1 MYEDTKYQLKI
12 NWKNILFVV
21 GIIALTVIVMM
32 LIMPKTNK
40 DANYKQAFTTNLNIM
55 KEAAKSY
62 YTSSGNMPENIGESS
77 TINLDSMISKK
88 LVSDFV
94 DKNNKSC
101 NKTNSYAQ
109 ITKTGT
115 SEYVLKTQLACDTS
129 SDYVLETITT
139 SNTTNVDKAS
149 DSGKDSTST
158 DDTKQ
163 NDSINNSEDDDEDKI
178 KDNETVDK
186 DGNVIKTVKEYEFK
200 KPVYNT
206 KNTYRCEDGYKLDSS
221 TNRCYKEVTGETIP
235 ATPIYFED
243 NKTVTEAKKNTT
255 GGYDETAT
263 PNKEVDKTETKCPAG
278 YTEVNNTCVKY
289 VEATVT
295 PGTTTYTCDT
305 ANGYNYNEKT
315 KKCEKI
321 IIVGARKTET
331 SSTNISCKYSEDKL
345 DSSRN
350 TCSYN
355 ANVKDNQV
363 CSCPSGTTEG
373 LFGVCVRTNTVQSC
387 SCPSGTTETASG
399 LCKKENNNRVCSCP
413 SGTTET
419 ASGMCRSE
427 GTKTP
432 ALWDNG
438 KDAGKSAYD
447 RSGYTSTGR
456 ISCTRTTISGKSI
469 YSCISTDAR
478 CSTGTYDGNGYCVTG
493 SSSVTNKVCT
503 GGNTT
508 SYENKVCSPKTETS
522 YETKTCTGEKTVTC
536 DKGGTLSYD
545 KTTCTYNATTS
556 TSSDTQYTCDAGY
569 ELDSSNNTCKKIDSV
584 EPTKNTTE
592 TQYTCPA
599 GYKQEG
605 TTCYITAEKET
616 TTTYKYSCPEG
627 FTPNGTGENM
637 TCTRH
642 VESKEEYYCEDK
654 DATLDKDKKTCTK
667 VIKGTIKGYEC
678 PDSVN
683 YIYDEG
689 THTCVKKT
697 MDCKDPIVDTEENV
711 TYQYKW
717 STSESL
723 DGWTRTGN
731 EREKTIKSDALVK

>member
-21 GIIALTVIVMM
+21 GVIALTVIVMM

-139 SNTTNVDKAS
+139 RNTTNIDKGS
-149 DSGKDSTST
+149 DSGKDSTTT
-158 DDTKQ
+158 DDNKQ
-163 NDSINNSEDDDEDKI
+163 NDGINNSEDDEEDKI

-263 PNKEVDKTETKCPAG
+263 PKKEVDKTETKCPAG
-278 YTEVNNTCVKY
+278 YTEVNSTCVKY

-305 ANGYNYNEKT
+305 KNGYSYNSIT
-315 KKCEKI
+315 KKCEKLLT
-321 IIVGARKTET
+321 VAPTQT
-331 SSTNISCKYSEDKL
+331 STTKDEYSCRYSS
-345 DSSRN
+345 DSLNSFTKQCRYSA
-350 TCSYN
+350 TIT
-355 ANVKDNQV
+355 DNRY
-363 CSCPSGTTEG
+363 CPSGTTPSG
-373 LFGVCVRTNTVQSC
+373 DKCLKTTPTCD
-387 SCPSGTTETASG
+387 CPSGTTKDSLG
-399 LCKKENNNRVCSCP
+399 RCIGKGSSV
-413 SGTTET
+413 
-419 ASGMCRSE
+419 
-427 GTKTP
+427 P
-432 ALWDNG
+432 ATWDN
-438 KDAGKSAYD
+438 AKSYGSYSTD
-447 RSGYTSTGR
+447 QSGYTS
-456 ISCTRTTISGKSI
+456 SGKIVCNASTTMGKTI
-469 YSCISTDAR
+469 YSCKSMNAI
-478 CSTGTYDGNGYCVTG
+478 CSSGTYDGNGNCTTG
-493 SSSVTNKVCT
+493 STTITNCT
-503 GGNTT
+503 PGTSQTYVEMEGKKTSTCDKGGKLSFDESTCYYDAT
-508 SYENKVCSPKTETS
+508 KETKTETS
-522 YETKTCTGEKTVTC
+522 YTC
-536 DKGGTLSYD
+536 DTA
-545 KTTCTYNATTS
+545 N
-556 TSSDTQYTCDAGY
+556 GY
-569 ELDSSNNTCKKIDSV
+569 YMNIFTNTCQKIDSV

-616 TTTYKYSCPEG
+616 TTTYKYTCPEG

-654 DATLDKDKKTCTK
+654 DATLDKENKTCTK
-667 VIKGTIKGYEC
+667 VTKGTIKGYEC

-697 MDCKDPIVDTEENV
+697 LDCKDPIVDTEENV

>member
-1 MYEDTKYQLKI
+1 MYEDNKYQIKI

-32 LIMPKTNK
+32 IVMPKTNK
-40 DANYKQAFTTNLNIM
+40 EANFKQAFTTNLNIM

-62 YTSSGNMPENIGESS
+62 YTSGGNMPENIGESS
-77 TINLDSMISKK
+77 TINLESMISKK

-139 SNTTNVDKAS
+139 SNTTNNNVAS
-149 DSGKDSTST
+149 DPGKDSST
-158 DDTKQ
+158 TDKSDDTKKD
-163 NDSINNSEDDDEDKI
+163 DSINNNEDDDEDKI

-200 KPVYNT
+200 KPIYNS
-206 KNTYRCEDGYKLDSS
+206 KNTYRCEEGYKLDSS
-221 TNRCYKEVTGETIP
+221 TNKCYKEGTGETIP
-235 ATPIYFED
+235 ATPVYFED
-243 NKTVTEAKKNTT
+243 TTTVTDAKKNTS

-263 PNKEVDKTETKCPAG
+263 PNKEVDKTETKCPTG
-278 YTEVNNTCVKY
+278 YTEVNNVCVKY

-305 ANGYNYNEKT
+305 ANGYNYNVIT
-315 KKCEKI
+315 KKCEKVI
-321 IIVGARKTET
+321 TVAAKRQET
-331 SSTNISCKYSEDKL
+331 SSTSITCKYSEDRL
-345 DSSRN
+345 N
-350 TCSYN
+350 GTTCSYN
-355 ANVKDNQV
+355 PSTNEV

-373 LFGVCVRTNTVQSC
+373 WFGTCVRTKTYESCSCPSGTTETANGLCKRVNNNQSC
-387 SCPSGTTETASG
+387 SCPSGTTETAD
-399 LCKKENNNRVCSCP
+399 
-413 SGTTET
+413 
-419 ASGMCRSE
+419 GMCKSA
-427 GTKTP
+427 GSKTP
-432 ALWDNG
+432 AQWDNG
-438 KDAGKSAYD
+438 KDAGKSSYD
-447 RSGYTSTGR
+447 RSGYTSTGK
-456 ISCTRTTISGKSI
+456 ISCTRTTVGNKSV

-478 CSTGTYDGNGYCVTG
+478 CSVGTYDGNGYCTTG
-493 SSSVTNKVCT
+493 SGSVTNKVCSGQDNVT
-503 GGNTT
+503 
-508 SYENKVCSPKTETS
+508 YENRSCSTKEDKTYEARVCSSTTP
-522 YETKTCTGEKTVTC
+522 TC

-545 KTTCTYNATTS
+545 KTTCTYEATTTTKS
-556 TSSDTQYTCDAGY
+556 NTTYSCDAGY
-569 ELDSSNNTCKKIDSV
+569 DLDVTTNTCKRIDSV

-592 TQYTCPA
+592 TQYTCPT
-599 GYKQEG
+599 GYKREG
-605 TTCYITAEKET
+605 TTCYTTAEKET

-627 FTPNGTGENM
+627 FTPNGTGETM

-642 VESKEEYYCEDK
+642 VESSEEYYCEDK

-667 VIKGTIKGYEC
+667 VVKGTIKGYEC

-697 MDCKDPIVDTEENV
+697 LDCKDPIVDTEENV

-723 DGWTRTGN
+723 DGWTRTGH
-731 EREKTIKSDALVK
+731 EREKTIQSDALIK

>member
-21 GIIALTVIVMM
+21 GVIALTVIVMM

-77 TINLDSMISKK
+77 TINLDSMINKK

-139 SNTTNVDKAS
+139 SNTKNKDKAS
-149 DSGKDSTST
+149 DSGKDSTDK
-158 DDTKQ
+158 DDNNQKD
-163 NDSINNSEDDDEDKI
+163 NINNNEDDDEDKI

-206 KNTYRCEDGYKLDSS
+206 KNTYRCEEGYTLDSS

-243 NKTVTEAKKNTT
+243 SKTVTNAKKNIT
-255 GGYDETAT
+255 GAYDEKVT
-263 PNKEVDKTETKCPAG
+263 PNKEVDKTETKCPSG

-305 ANGYNYNEKT
+305 ANGYNYNSIT
-315 KKCEKI
+315 KKCEKKLT
-321 IIVGARKTET
+321 VSPTVTPTYNDEYYCNN
-331 SSTNISCKYSEDKL
+331 SSDSLNLFTKQCKYTATVTG
-345 DSSRN
+345 SR
-350 TCSYN
+350 T
-355 ANVKDNQV
+355 
-363 CSCPSGTTEG
+363 CPSGTTPSNG
-373 LFGVCVRTNTVQSC
+373 RCLKTTPTCT
-387 SCPSGTTETASG
+387 CPAGTTKDSLNRCIGKGSSVPAS
-399 LCKKENNNRVCSCP
+399 
-413 SGTTET
+413 
-419 ASGMCRSE
+419 
-427 GTKTP
+427 
-432 ALWDNG
+432 WDN
-438 KDAGKSAYD
+438 AKSYGNYSTD
-447 RSGYTSTGR
+447 LSGYTSTGK
-456 ISCTRTTISGKSI
+456 IVCNATSSMGKTI
-469 YSCISTDAR
+469 YSCKSMAAV
-478 CSTGTYDGNGYCVTG
+478 CSVGTYDGNGNCVNG
-493 SSSVTNKVCT
+493 STTITNCT
-503 GGNTT
+503 PGTSTTYVDMIGN
-508 SYENKVCSPKTETS
+508 SKA
-522 YETKTCTGEKTVTC
+522 TC
-536 DKGGTLSYD
+536 DRGGTLSYD
-545 KTTCTYNATTS
+545 GTTCVYNASKRTTS
-556 TSSDTQYTCDAGY
+556 DVSYTCDVLNGY
-569 ELDSSNNTCKKIDSV
+569 YLNIFTNTCQKTDSV

-627 FTPNGTGENM
+627 FTANGTGENM

-667 VIKGTIKGYEC
+667 VTKGTIKGYEC

-697 MDCKDPIVDTEENV
+697 LDCKDPIVDTEENV

>member
-1 MYEDTKYQLKI
+1 MYEDNKYQIKI

-21 GIIALTVIVMM
+21 GIIVLTVIVMM
-32 LIMPKTNK
+32 LVMPKTNK
-40 DANYKQAFTTNLNIM
+40 DANFKQAFTTNLNIM

-62 YTSSGNMPENIGESS
+62 YTSGGNMPENIGESS
-77 TINLDSMISKK
+77 TINLDSMINKK

-115 SEYVLKTQLACDTS
+115 NEYVLKTQLACDTS

-139 SNTTNVDKAS
+139 SSTNNSNVAS
-149 DSGKDSTST
+149 DSSKDTT
-158 DDTKQ
+158 EDTKKD
-163 NDSINNSEDDDEDKI
+163 DSINNNEDDDEDKL
-178 KDNETVDK
+178 NPGESVDK

-200 KPVYNT
+200 KPIYDT

-221 TNRCYKEVTGETIP
+221 VNKCYKEVTGETIP

-243 NKTVTEAKKNTT
+243 KKTVTDAKKNTT
-255 GGYDETAT
+255 GGYDEKAN
-263 PNKEVDKTETKCPAG
+263 PIKKVDKTETKCPAG

-305 ANGYNYNEKT
+305 ANGYNYNEIT
-315 KKCEKI
+315 KKCEKVI
-321 IIVGARKTET
+321 TVAARRVET
-331 SSTNISCKYSEDKL
+331 PTTTVSCKYSEDKL
-345 DSSRN
+345 NGN
-350 TCSYN
+350 TCSYS
-355 ANVKDNQV
+355 ANKNEV

-373 LFGVCVRTNTVQSC
+373 WFGVCVRKTTTETCGCPNGTTKMPNGLCKRENNNQTC
-387 SCPSGTTETASG
+387 SCPSGTTEIAG
-399 LCKKENNNRVCSCP
+399 
-413 SGTTET
+413 
-419 ASGMCRSE
+419 GMCKSE
-427 GTKTP
+427 GSKTP
-432 ALWDNG
+432 AQWDNG
-438 KDAGKSAYD
+438 KDAGKSNYD
-447 RSGYTSTGR
+447 RSGYTSTGK
-456 ISCTRTTISGKSI
+456 ISCTRTTIAGKSV

-478 CSTGTYDGNGYCVTG
+478 CSSGSYDGNGYCTTG
-493 SSSVTNKVCT
+493 SGSVTNKVCN
-503 GGNTT
+503 GGNSVSYENQTCSSKENT
-508 SYENKVCSPKTETS
+508 SYEAKVCNSGTP
-522 YETKTCTGEKTVTC
+522 TC
-536 DKGGTLSYD
+536 DKGGALSYD
-545 KTTCTYNATTS
+545 KTTCTYNATTTT
-556 TSSDTQYTCDAGY
+556 TSNTTYTCDAGY
-569 ELDSSNNTCKKIDSV
+569 NLDSSTNTCKKIDSV

-592 TQYTCPA
+592 TKYTCPA

-627 FTPNGTGENM
+627 FTPSGEGENM

-642 VESKEEYYCEDK
+642 VDSSEEYYCEDK
-654 DATLDKDKKTCTK
+654 DATLDKENKTCTK
-667 VIKGTIKGYEC
+667 VIKGEIKGYEC

-689 THTCVKKT
+689 AHTCVKKT
-697 MDCKDPIVDTEENV
+697 LECKDPIVDTEENV

-731 EREKTIKSDALVK
+731 EREKTIQSDALVK

>member
-1 MYEDTKYQLKI
+1 MYEENRYQIKI

-40 DANYKQAFTTNLNIM
+40 EANFKQAFTTNLNIM

-62 YTSSGNMPENIGESS
+62 YTSNGNMPENIGESS

-115 SEYVLKTQLACDTS
+115 NEYVLKTQLACDTS

-139 SNTTNVDKAS
+139 SNTTNIDKAS
-149 DSGKDSTST
+149 DSGKNTT
-158 DDTKQ
+158 DDDNKQ
-163 NDSINNSEDDDEDKI
+163 NENINNNEDDEEDKI
-178 KDNETVDK
+178 KDNESVDK

-206 KNTYRCEDGYKLDSS
+206 KNTYRCEEGYTLDSS

-243 NKTVTEAKKNTT
+243 SKTVTDAKKNTT
-255 GGYDETAT
+255 GAYDEKVT
-263 PNKEVDKTETKCPAG
+263 PNKEVDKTETKCPSG

-295 PGTTTYTCDT
+295 PGSTSYTCDT
-305 ANGYNYNEKT
+305 ANGYNYNGLT
-315 KKCEKI
+315 KKCEKVI
-321 IIVGARKTET
+321 TVAARRVET
-331 SSTNISCKYSEDKL
+331 PTNTVSCKYSEDSL
-345 DSSRN
+345 DTTRN
-350 TCSYN
+350 ICSYK
-355 ANVKDNQV
+355 ANSNEV

-373 LFGVCVRTNTVQSC
+373 LFGVCVRKTQTTTCSCPSGTTEMPNGTCKRESNNQTC
-387 SCPSGTTETASG
+387 SCPSGTTETA
-399 LCKKENNNRVCSCP
+399 N
-413 SGTTET
+413 
-419 ASGMCRSE
+419 GMCRSE
-427 GTKTP
+427 GSRTP
-432 ALWDNG
+432 AQWDNG
-438 KDAGKSAYD
+438 KDAGKFSYD
-447 RSGYTSTGR
+447 RSGYTSTGK
-456 ISCTRTTISGKSI
+456 ISCTKSTIGGKAV
-469 YSCISTDAR
+469 YSCISSDAR
-478 CSTGTYDGNGYCVTG
+478 CSKGTYDGSGYCVTG
-493 SSSVTNKVCT
+493 SSSVSNKVCS
-503 GGNTT
+503 GQNST
-508 SYENKVCSPKTETS
+508 SYENKTCTPTTNTS
-522 YETKTCTGEKTVTC
+522 YEAKVCNSGTPTC

-545 KTTCTYNATTS
+545 KTTCTYNATTT
-556 TSSDTQYTCDAGY
+556 TSSDTQYTCDAGFV
-569 ELDSSNNTCKKIDSV
+569 LDNTNNTCKKTDSV

-627 FTPNGTGENM
+627 FTATGTGENM

-642 VESKEEYYCEDK
+642 VESSEEYYCEDK
-654 DATLDKDKKTCTK
+654 DATLDKENKTCTK
-667 VIKGTIKGYEC
+667 VTKGALKGYEC

-683 YIYDEG
+683 YIYNEES
-689 THTCVKKT
+689 HTCVKKT
-697 MDCKDPIVDTEENV
+697 LDCKDPIVDTEENV

-731 EREKTIKSDALVK
+731 EREKTTQSDALIK

>member
-21 GIIALTVIVMM
+21 GVIALTVIVMM

-77 TINLDSMISKK
+77 TINLESMISKK

-139 SNTTNVDKAS
+139 SNTTNNNVAS
-149 DSGKDSTST
+149 DTGKDSST
-158 DDTKQ
+158 TDKKDDDKQ
-163 NDSINNSEDDDEDKI
+163 NDGVNNNEDDDEDKL
-178 KDNETVDK
+178 KDGETVDK

-200 KPVYNT
+200 KPIYNT
-206 KNTYRCEDGYKLDSS
+206 KNTYRCEDGYKLDSN
-221 TNRCYKEVTGETIP
+221 TNKCYKESTGETIP

-243 NKTVTEAKKNTT
+243 STTVTEAKKNTT

-263 PNKEVDKTETKCPAG
+263 PNKEVDKTETKCPDG

-315 KKCEKI
+315 KKCEKVI
-321 IIVGARKTET
+321 TVAARRQET
-331 SSTNISCKYSEDKL
+331 SSTSVSCKYTEDKL
-345 DSSRN
+345 N
-350 TCSYN
+350 GTTCSYKPTTN
-355 ANVKDNQV
+355 EV

-373 LFGVCVRTNTVQSC
+373 WFGVCVRTTTSESC
-387 SCPSGTTETASG
+387 SCPSGTTETANG
-399 LCKKENNNRVCSCP
+399 LCKRENNNQTCSCP

-419 ASGMCRSE
+419 ANGMCRSE
-427 GTKTP
+427 GSKTP
-432 ALWDNG
+432 AQWDNG
-438 KDAGKSAYD
+438 KDAGKSDYD
-447 RSGYTSTGR
+447 RSGYTSTGK
-456 ISCTRTTISGKSI
+456 ISCTRTTIGGKSV

-478 CSTGTYDGNGYCVTG
+478 CSVGTYDGNGYCTTG
-493 SSSVTNKVCT
+493 SSSVTNKVCS
-503 GGNTT
+503 GQNTV
-508 SYENKVCSPKTETS
+508 SYENKSCSSKEDKTYEAKVCSSTTP
-522 YETKTCTGEKTVTC
+522 TC

-545 KTTCTYNATTS
+545 KTTCTYEATTTT
-556 TSSDTQYTCDAGY
+556 TSNTTYTCDAGY
-569 ELDSSNNTCKKIDSV
+569 DLDVTTNTCKRIDSV

-605 TTCYITAEKET
+605 TTCYVTAEKVT
-616 TTTYKYSCPEG
+616 TTTYKYTCPEG
-627 FTPNGTGENM
+627 FTPNGTGESM

-642 VESKEEYYCEDK
+642 VESSEEYYCEDK

-667 VIKGTIKGYEC
+667 VVKGTIKGYEC

-697 MDCKDPIVDTEENV
+697 LDCKEPIVDTEENV

-731 EREKTIKSDALVK
+731 EREKTIQSDALIK

>member
-40 DANYKQAFTTNLNIM
+40 EANFKQAFTTNLNIM

-139 SNTTNVDKAS
+139 SNTSNKDKAS
-149 DSGKDSTST
+149 DNSKDSTT
-158 DDTKQ
+158 ADDNKQ
-163 NDSINNSEDDDEDKI
+163 NDNINNNEDDDEDKI

-221 TNRCYKEVTGETIP
+221 TNKCYKEVTGETIP

-243 NKTVTEAKKNTT
+243 SKTVTDAKKNTT
-255 GGYDETAT
+255 GGYDEKTT
-263 PNKEVDKTETKCPAG
+263 PIKVVDKTETKCPTG

-315 KKCEKI
+315 KKCEKVI
-321 IIVGARKTET
+321 TVAAKRQEASNT
-331 SSTNISCKYSEDKL
+331 SITCKYSGDRL
-345 DSSRN
+345 N
-350 TCSYN
+350 GTTCSYN
-355 ANVKDNQV
+355 ANKNEV
-363 CSCPSGTTEG
+363 CSCPSGTTENWLG
-373 LFGVCVRTNTVQSC
+373 LCIRTNTVQTC
-387 SCPSGTTETASG
+387 GCPSGTTETANG
-399 LCKKENNNRVCSCP
+399 LCKRENNNQTCSCP
-413 SGTTET
+413 NGTKET

-427 GTKTP
+427 GNKTP
-432 ALWDNG
+432 AQWDNG
-438 KDAGKSAYD
+438 KDAGKSNYD
-447 RSGYTSTGR
+447 RTGYTSTGK
-456 ISCTRTTISGKSI
+456 ISCTKTTIGGKAV
-469 YSCISTDAR
+469 YSCISSDAR
-478 CSTGTYDGNGYCVTG
+478 CSVGTYDGNGYCTTG
-493 SSSVTNKVCT
+493 SGSVTNKVCN
-503 GGNTT
+503 GNNTT
-508 SYENKVCSPKTETS
+508 SYENKVCSSKENKT
-522 YETKTCTGEKTVTC
+522 YESKTCTSGTPTC

-545 KTTCTYNATTS
+545 RTTCTYDATITTNS
-556 TSSDTQYTCDAGY
+556 NTTYTCDAGY
-569 ELDSSNNTCKKIDSV
+569 DLDSITNTCKKVDSV

-592 TQYTCPA
+592 TKYTCPA

-627 FTPNGTGENM
+627 FTANGTGENM

-642 VESKEEYYCEDK
+642 VDSTEEYYCEDK
-654 DATLDKDKKTCTK
+654 DATLDKENKTCTK
-667 VIKGTIKGYEC
+667 ITKGTIKGYEC

-697 MDCKDPIVDTEENV
+697 LDCKDPIVDTEENV

-731 EREKTIKSDALVK
+731 EREKTIQSDALIK